1 MKINSLKKSCCA
13 VALSLALFGYGSV
26 LNAAEFS
33 ASFKGTDINEFISTV
48 GKNLNKNFETIMMII
63 DDMFDKNP
71 QFFFEPL
78 FDNLVDYRKIT
89 YMDD

>member
-1 MKINSLKKSCCA
+1 MTNDPLANA
-13 VALSLALFGYGSV
+13 VHQIMQ
-26 LNAAEFS
+26 NNKE
-33 ASFKGTDINEFISTV
+33 
-48 GKNLNKNFETIMMII
+48 KNLNKNFETIMMII